1 MVCTANVAVRMP
13 SSTPSAVAAFD
24 VDGTITRRDCVVPF
38 LVRLRGRV
46 PLALRLLARPLNL
59 GRAAVARDRDA
70 LKELATQA
78 ALSGLSW
85 EEIEGQANDFADTVV
100 RTGLRDDTLARL
112 RWHREQG
119 HTIVFVSA
127 SLEVY
132 LREIARRIGV
142 DAVLGTR
149 LVVDASGT
157 CTGRLDGPNCRGPE
171 KEVRLRRWM
180 AENGLAGVPVWAYGD
195 SSGDDQLLAMA
206 DHPLRV
212 DGVAVPAEPV
222 GSAS

>member
-1 MVCTANVAVRMP
+1 M
-13 SSTPSAVAAFD
+13 
-24 VDGTITRRDCVVPF
+24 
-38 LVRLRGRV
+38 RGRV
-46 PLALRLLARPLNL
+46 PLALRLLARPVNL
-59 GRAAVARDRDA
+59 GRAVVARDRDA

-78 ALSGLSW
+78 ALSGLAW

-119 HTIVFVSA
+119 HTVVFVSA

-149 LVVDASGT
+149 LVVDASGI

-180 AENGLAGVPVWAYGD
+180 AENGLEGVPVWAYGD

-212 DGVAVPAEPV
+212 DGVIVEPV
-222 GSAS
+222 GSAA

>member
-1 MVCTANVAVRMP
+1 MVCTANVAVRMS

-38 LVRLRGRV
+38 LTRMRGRV
-46 PLALRLLARPLNL
+46 PLALRLLARPVNL

-78 ALSGLSW
+78 ALSGLAW
-85 EEIEGQANDFADTVV
+85 DEIEGQANDFADTVV

-119 HTIVFVSA
+119 HTVVFVSA

-180 AENGLAGVPVWAYGD
+180 AENGLADVPVWAYGD

-206 DHPLRV
+206 AHPLRV
-212 DGVAVPAEPV
+212 DGVTVPAEPV

>member
-1 MVCTANVAVRMP
+1 MS

-38 LVRLRGRV
+38 LTRMRGRV
-46 PLALRLLARPLNL
+46 PLALRLLARPVNL

-78 ALSGLSW
+78 ALSGLAW
-85 EEIEGQANDFADTVV
+85 DEIEGQANDFADTVV

-180 AENGLAGVPVWAYGD
+180 VENGLADVPVWAYGD
-195 SSGDDQLLAMA
+195 SSGDDQLLTMA
-206 DHPLRV
+206 DHALRV
-212 DGVAVPAEPV
+212 DDITVPAEPV